1 MKKLFLLPA
10 LFLVLLLNIFSVG
23 CYSFRETSPLPDTV
37 KTVNIHLL
45 DNRAPYLNTQLAPS
59 LTERLKQ
66 KIISQTKLRQTN
78 NDDAHLDISGYISD
92 YSASTVGIT
101 SVNGKSQSSAN
112 RLNVS
117 VHIVMLNTLDNS
129 TKEFDVSRQMDFPA
143 NKSLQE
149 AEASLLGEMVRNLTD
164 EIFNRIFS
172 DW

>member
-10 LFLVLLLNIFSVG
+10 LLLVLLSNIFSVG
-23 CYSFRETSPLPDTV
+23 CYSFRETSPLPDTI

>member
-10 LFLVLLLNIFSVG
+10 LFIILLSNIFSVG
-23 CYSFRETSPLPDTV
+23 CYSFRETSPLPDSV

-78 NDDAHLDISGYISD
+78 DDNAHLDITGFISD

-143 NKSLQE
+143 TKTLQE

>member
-10 LFLVLLLNIFSVG
+10 LLVIILSNIFSVG
-23 CYSFRETSPLPDTV
+23 CYSFRETSPLPDSI
-37 KTVNIHLL
+37 KTVNIQLL
-45 DNRAPYLNTQLAPS
+45 DNRAPYLNVQLAPS

-66 KIISQTKLRQTN
+66 KIISQTRLRQTN
-78 NDDAHLDISGYISD
+78 DDAHILISGYISD
-92 YSASTVGIT
+92 YSTSTVGIT

-117 VHIVMLNTLDNS
+117 VHIVMQNTQDNT

-143 NKSLQE
+143 TKTIQE
-149 AEASLLGEMVRNLTD
+149 AEASLLEEMVRNLTD